1 MKIQL
6 ALDRMS
12 IEEAAAMVRRTEP
25 YIDWIEVGTS
35 LIKEF
40 GMASVEALKRE
51 FPHKVIVADMKTF
64 DNAKYEFEL
73 CFSAGADVATVMGA
87 APPVTVAL
95 CVETARRME
104 KQVMIDLLHTSPEQ
118 QRELAQHPGA
128 IHCLHVSKDQQEGGG
143 RRLEVAGGADAGHG
157 SDPGAHGAAG
167 GPSGCRAEAYGAA
180 GGPSGDRAGVQGSA
194 GVREGSGEGA
204 YGGDPGAEGVAG
216 LRIAA
221 AGGITLESLPGLM
234 ALKPEVIIVGS
245 AITKAPD
252 PAQAAREFKE
262 RIREYS
268 GKSQKGSSSN

>member
-12 IEEAAAMVRRTEP
+12 IEEAADMVRRTEP

-40 GMASVEALKRE
+40 GMASVEALKHE
-51 FPHKVIVADMKTF
+51 FPHKIIVADMKTF

-73 CFSAGADVATVMGA
+73 CFKAGADVATVMGA
-87 APPVTVAL
+87 APPVTVGL
-95 CVETARRME
+95 CMETARRME

-118 QRELAQHPGA
+118 QRELALYPGA

-143 RRLEVAGGADAGHG
+143 LRLEGTGAADAGHG
-157 SDPGAHGAAG
+157 SNPGAHGAAG
-167 GPSGCRAEAYGAA
+167 GQSGGSAEAHSAA
-180 GGPSGDRAGVQGSA
+180 GG
-194 GVREGSGEGA
+194 REGSGEGA
-204 YGGDPGAEGVAG
+204 SGSPSAEGAAG
-216 LRIAA
+216 LRFAA
-221 AGGITLESLPGLM
+221 AGGITLESLPDLL

-252 PAQAAREFKE
+252 PAQAARRFKE
-262 RIREYS
+262 FIREYAGEGGLS
-268 GKSQKGSSSN
+268 GRSS

>member
-12 IEEAAAMVRRTEP
+12 IEEAANMVRLTES

-40 GMASVEALKRE
+40 GMVSVEALKRE
-51 FPHKVIVADMKTF
+51 FPHKIIVADMKTF

-73 CFSAGADVATVMGA
+73 CFKAGADVATVMGA
-87 APPVTVAL
+87 APPVTVGL
-95 CVETARRME
+95 CMETARRME

-118 QRELAQHPGA
+118 QRELALYQGA

-143 RRLEVAGGADAGHG
+143 LRLEGAGAADARHG
-157 SDPGAHGAAG
+157 SNPGTHGAAG
-167 GPSGCRAEAYGAA
+167 GPSGSRAEA
-180 GGPSGDRAGVQGSA
+180 DGS
-194 GVREGSGEGA
+194 
-204 YGGDPGAEGVAG
+204 PGAKGTAG
-216 LRIAA
+216 LRFAA
-221 AGGITLESLPGLM
+221 AGGITLESLPDLL

-252 PAQAAREFKE
+252 PAQAARRFKE
-262 RIREYS
+262 RIREYIGEGRQS
-268 GKSQKGSSSN
+268 GSSS